1 MDLSARAAAAVI
13 RAVLLVLL
21 LCGLLLMHGFDL
33 HGFDLHGTTSAGSS
47 QMSAMSAAPAA
58 VSADDGPTVR
68 PSPAHVMG
76 AMSLCVAVLAGAVL
90 LLHALRRTT
99 GGLPTRPRWDARTL
113 PRRGRDRDPPL
124 LTLLSVRRC

>member
-1 MDLSARAAAAVI
+1 MDLPARPAAAVT
-13 RAVLLVLL
+13 RAVLSVLL

-33 HGFDLHGTTSAGSS
+33 HRTTSAGTS
-47 QMSAMSAAPAA
+47 QMSAMSAAAA
-58 VSADDGPTVR
+58 STDDGPTVR
-68 PSPAHVMG
+68 PSPAHGMG

-99 GGLPTRPRWDARTL
+99 GGVPTRPRWAARTL